1 MAVNSNNPLQKHF
14 RQPAIYLRLPAGG
27 RFWNP
32 KSLELPDSAEIPVY
46 PMTIKDEITIK
57 TPDALMNGQGVV
69 DVIHSCC
76 PSIKN
81 AWDTPSTDLDAIFIS
96 IRIASYG
103 SNMDI
108 DSVCP
113 HCGEENKHTVD
124 LIELLDGI
132 QSPAYDPV
140 ELDDLVFEFKPQTF
154 KNYNDANLVGYE
166 QQKLIT
172 AITNSELSDEQKVEQ
187 FNTIFPKLTDMN
199 ITNIVNNILSIT
211 SNGTKVTDRNHI
223 KEFISNCDR
232 KTFATIKETIDQFAE
247 EIKIK
252 SMNSQCVVCTKE
264 YAQELTFDQ
273 ANFFV

>member
-14 RQPAIYLRLPAGG
+14 RQPAIYLRLPGGG

-32 KSLELPDSAEIPVY
+32 KSLDLPESGEVPIY

-57 TPDALMNGQGVV
+57 TPDALMNGQGIV
-69 DVIHSCC
+69 DVIQSCC
-76 PSIKN
+76 PCIIN

-108 DSVCP
+108 NSVCP
-113 HCGEENKHTVD
+113 HCGEENKHTVE
-124 LIELLDGI
+124 LIELLDNVRA
-132 QSPAYDPV
+132 PKYDPV
-140 ELDDLVFEFKPQTF
+140 RIDDLVFEFKPQTF
-154 KNYNDANLVGYE
+154 KNYNDANLIGYE
-166 QQKLIT
+166 QQKLIM
-172 AITNSELSDEQKVEQ
+172 AITDSTLLDEQKVEQ

-199 ITNIVNNILSIT
+199 VSNIVNNIQSIT
-211 SNGTKVTDRNHI
+211 TNGIAVTDKSHI
-223 KEFISNCDR
+223 KEFILNCDR
-232 KTFATIKETIDQFAE
+232 KVFAEIKETVDQYAN

-252 SMNSQCVVCTKE
+252 PINSLCVSCEKTYE
-264 YAQELTFDQ
+264 QELTFDQ